1 MRKHN
6 PTLFIECLA
15 TEIVE
20 TYKHLAGISEEQEK
34 QCLQKWQQ
42 NSDFSRFLKINI
54 SKLSQ
59 FFSRITYN
67 SAAFNG
73 AYICYHP
80 FFKP

>member
-34 QCLQKWQQ
+34 QCLQKWRQ
-42 NSDFSRFLKINI
+42 NSNF
-54 SKLSQ
+54 
-59 FFSRITYN
+59 
-67 SAAFNG
+67 
-73 AYICYHP
+73 
-80 FFKP
+80 